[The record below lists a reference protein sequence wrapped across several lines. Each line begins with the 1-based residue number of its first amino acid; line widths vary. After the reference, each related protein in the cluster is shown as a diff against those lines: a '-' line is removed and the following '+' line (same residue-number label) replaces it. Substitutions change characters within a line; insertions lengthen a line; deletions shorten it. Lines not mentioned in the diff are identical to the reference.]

1 MFLPKEVGRRIVFL
15 LLFLSISVLVPLES
29 QSTRGLYYEIIVISW
44 ALMTVLLLSEDRF
57 QPSEPLPSALFNY
70 YITGSG
76 GGERFAVERQHKE
89 FKHFWNCF
97 RSFSPSHSSESCLN
111 TCWRWILIR
120 QWNQLNLMQHLLSPR
135 HSAGF
140 SSAAHVRPLSVIIF
154 LMFASLVM
162 NVGGVSEWV
171 IHNEWMANG
180 MERALITCVSYQ
192 V

>member
-57 QPSEPLPSALFNY
+57 QPSGPLPSALFNY

-97 RSFSPSHSSESCLN
+97 RSFSPSHSSESYLN

-120 QWNQLNLMQHLLSPR
+120 QWNQLNLMQHLLSPPSFR
-135 HSAGF
+135 RLLVGCSCRAIKRNYFFNVCLAG
-140 SSAAHVRPLSVIIF
+140 
-154 LMFASLVM
+154 
-162 NVGGVSEWV
+162 
-171 IHNEWMANG
+171 NERRWG
-180 MERALITCVSYQ
+180 ERVSYS
-192 V
+192 